1 MPLAVPPMRLAFLL
15 LAAGLLVVAAA
26 VVASFVSL
34 HDPVLAAIIAV
45 AGLAGT
51 VGGAFAYAVS
61 REQELAEG
69 EEVDPIPAHPATVTP
84 IAAVR
89 APVRIQSLPVADLPP
104 AYLAAVMK
112 GVQAHRAADQA
123 RVLPGVG
130 LRH

>member
-1 MPLAVPPMRLAFLL
+1 MPVAVPPMRLAFLL
-15 LAAGLLVVAAA
+15 LAAGLLLVAAA
-26 VVASFVSL
+26 VVASFALL

-61 REQELAEG
+61 REQELVAAE
-69 EEVDPIPAHPATVTP
+69 EADAMPAPPRAVPP
-84 IAAVR
+84 IAPVR

-112 GVQAHRAADQA
+112 GVQAHRTADRA